1 MLVVGLL
8 TRDLATQVLDEVLR
22 RGAEGAVV
30 RLQERVYELVVYD
43 SGVLRGYSIS
53 TVRGVGIRAVVGGG
67 AGYAYTSSVD
77 RESISRAIDR
87 AISLA
92 RVASSYGRKS
102 FAPVRPV
109 KASYRVEFKVD
120 PHAVDPQVKVS
131 IVREVNTASMRRAG
145 IVSAVT
151 RLGLE
156 RDRRIVVTSEG
167 TEVEVDVVGVGL
179 AHTAVA
185 KYGAVIERV
194 GDRES
199 YIGGFEHIERRDW
212 LRFAEEI
219 DELAIKASQAK
230 TPTPGTYV
238 AVVDNEVVGL
248 LLHEAFGHAS
258 EGDGVVAGA
267 SILRGKVG
275 ERVAS
280 ELVTIVDAG
289 LVEGGYPV
297 PYDDEGVPK
306 GRTVIVENG
315 VLKGYLNSRDTAYEL
330 GMEPTG
336 NARAQDISFDTLV
349 RQTNYYAEP
358 RDWRVEELFEGISYG
373 IYLRGRG
380 AMGGQVNPSVGT
392 FTFSIGPSYIIR
404 NGEPVELVRG
414 VVVSGNILETLKEV
428 DAVAR
433 DLKVTTSVFGGCG
446 KGAQTVRVGDGGP
459 HIRTR
464 RIVVGGG

>member
-1 MLVVGLL
+1 VSKIVIDVD
-8 TRDLATQVLDEVLR
+8 TAHWVLEEVLK
-22 RGAEGAVV
+22 RGAEHAII
-30 RLQERVYELVVYD
+30 RLQERVYETIIYDTGILRSYTVSKVVGL
-43 SGVLRGYSIS
+43 GV
-53 TVRGVGIRAVVGGG
+53 RAVIKGGT
-67 AGYAYTSSVD
+67 GYAYVTSLN
-77 RESISRAIDR
+77 RESVLKAVDR
-87 AISLA
+87 AITLTK
-92 RVASSYGRKS
+92 VASQYGKKS
-102 FAPVRPV
+102 FTPTAPV
-109 KASYRVEFKVD
+109 KDKYRVEFKTD
-120 PHAVDPQVKVS
+120 PHTVEPKLKADLVKD
-131 IVREVNTASMRRAG
+131 VNTNSIKRAG

-156 RDRRIVVTSEG
+156 RDRRVIVTSEG
-167 TEVEVDVVGVGL
+167 TVVEVDVVGVGL
-179 AHTAVA
+179 AHMAVA
-185 KYGAVIERV
+185 RYGAVIERV

-199 YIGGFEHIERRDW
+199 YIGGYEHIEKRDW
-212 LRFAEEI
+212 NAFAEEI
-219 DELAIKASQAK
+219 DKLAVKASQSK
-230 TPTPGTYV
+230 TPSPGTYI

-267 SILRGKVG
+267 SILKNRVG
-275 ERVAS
+275 ERVTS
-280 ELVTIVDAG
+280 ELMTIVDAG

-297 PYDDEGVPK
+297 PYDDEGVQK
-306 GRTVIVENG
+306 MRTVIVEKG
-315 VLKGYLNSRDTAYEL
+315 ILKGYLTSRDTSQEL
-330 GMEPTG
+330 NLKPTG
-336 NARAQDISFDTLV
+336 NARAQDVSFDTLV

-358 RDWRVEELFEGISYG
+358 GDWKVEELFEGVSHG

-428 DAVAR
+428 DALAN
-433 DLKVTTSVFGGCG
+433 DLKITTSVFGGCG
-446 KGAQTVRVGDGGP
+446 KGGQTVRVGDGGP

>member
-1 MLVVGLL
+1 MINLDDA
-8 TRDLATQVLDEVLR
+8 RWVLNEVLK
-22 RGAEGAVV
+22 RGAEHAIV
-30 RLQERVYELVVYD
+30 RLQERVYESIVYD
-43 SGVLRGYSIS
+43 TGVLRSY
-53 TVRGVGIRAVVGGG
+53 TVSRVVGLGVRAVVRGGT
-67 AGYAYTSSVD
+67 GYAYTTSLD
-77 RESISRAIDR
+77 RESIVRTIERAVT
-87 AISLA
+87 LT
-92 RVASSYGRKS
+92 RVASQYGRKS
-102 FAPVRPV
+102 FAPVTPI
-109 KASYRVEFKVD
+109 KDKYRVEFKVD
-120 PHAVDPQVKVS
+120 PHSVEPKSKVDLVK
-131 IVREVNTASMRRAG
+131 EVNTDSIKREG

-156 RDRRIVVTSEG
+156 RDKRIAVTSEDA
-167 TEVEVDVVGVGL
+167 EVDVDVVGVGL
-179 AHTAVA
+179 AHMAVA
-185 KYGAVIERV
+185 RYGAIIERV

-199 YIGGFEHIERRDW
+199 YIGGYEHIERRNW
-212 LRFAEEI
+212 NEFAEEI
-219 DELAIKASQAK
+219 DKLAIKASQSR
-230 TPTPGTYV
+230 TPPPGTYV

-267 SILRGKVG
+267 SILKGRVG
-275 ERVAS
+275 EKVAS

-306 GRTVIVENG
+306 RKTIVVDGG
-315 VLKGYLNSRDTAYEL
+315 VLRGYLTSRDTSQEL
-330 GMEPTG
+330 NLEPTG

-358 RDWRVEELFEGISYG
+358 RDWKVEELFEGVSYG
-373 IYLRGRG
+373 IYLKGRG

-404 NGEPVELVRG
+404 NGEPAELVRG

-428 DAVAR
+428 DAVAN
-433 DLKVTTSVFGGCG
+433 DLKITTSVFGGCG
-446 KGAQTVRVGDGGP
+446 KGGQTVRVGDGGP

-464 RIVVGGG
+464 KIVVGGG

>member
-1 MLVVGLL
+1 LL
-8 TRDLATQVLDEVLR
+8 SRDLATQILDEVLR

-67 AGYAYTSSVD
+67 TGYAYTSSVD

-102 FAPVRPV
+102 FAPVKPV

-120 PHAVDPQVKVS
+120 PHAVDPQVKVG
-131 IVREVNTASMRRAG
+131 IVREINTTSMRRAG

-156 RDRRIVVTSEG
+156 RDRRIVVASEG

-185 KYGAVIERV
+185 RYGAIIERV

-306 GRTVIVENG
+306 GRTVVVENG

-336 NARAQDISFDTLV
+336 NARAQDVSFDTLV

-404 NGEPVELVRG
+404 SGEPVELVRG

-446 KGAQTVRVGDGGP
+446 KGAQIVRVGDGGP